1 MKRRSFFN
9 KTTTALM
16 GLGLT
21 TSSFANTTN
30 KKITL
35 PAKVCTTIDQQKVF
49 FYADVINES
58 IKVIYI
64 ADTHLFKDDNRGV
77 PYQEYSNRMANAYNQ
92 TTHFLTL
99 KKTNPE
105 EAFEQTLAH
114 AKELNADVIA
124 TIALPYSFSLRTQSS
139 NQVSLG
145 ANSPAPEDV
154 YSFLKVVETPAFST
168 IFLILCTRK

>member
-1 MKRRSFFN
+1 
-9 KTTTALM
+9 M

-77 PYQEYSNRMANAYNQ
+77 PYQEYSTDRINDAF
-92 TTHFLTL
+92 TTHPLMFHSSGVPV
-99 KKTNPE
+99 KVPRE
-105 EAFEQTLAH
+105 
-114 AKELNADVIA
+114 
-124 TIALPYSFSLRTQSS
+124 RTRSEKS
-139 NQVSLG
+139 G
-145 ANSPAPEDV
+145 
-154 YSFLKVVETPAFST
+154 F
-168 IFLILCTRK
+168 